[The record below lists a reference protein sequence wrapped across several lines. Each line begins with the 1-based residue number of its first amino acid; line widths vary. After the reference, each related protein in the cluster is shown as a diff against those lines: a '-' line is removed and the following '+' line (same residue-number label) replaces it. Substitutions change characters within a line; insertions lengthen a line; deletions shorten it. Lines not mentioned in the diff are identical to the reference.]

1 MLLTRGG
8 LVVTKL
14 ERALRRELVIKQ
26 RRYIV
31 TLDDK
36 GLKLTLKG
44 HRKGQELLWDDFVS
58 GDAAFAVALNA
69 SLSQANDAPPP
80 KAARTAAGRKSRQPG
95 KSGKPRK
102 RSKRA

>member
-1 MLLTRGG
+1 
-8 LVVTKL
+8 VVTKL
-14 ERALRRELVIKQ
+14 ERALRREVLIK
-26 RRYIV
+26 RRPYIV

-44 HRKGQELLWDDFVS
+44 HRKGQELSWDDFVS

-69 SLSQANDAPPP
+69 SLSQSNDAP
-80 KAARTAAGRKSRQPG
+80 RKSA
-95 KSGKPRK
+95 KARK